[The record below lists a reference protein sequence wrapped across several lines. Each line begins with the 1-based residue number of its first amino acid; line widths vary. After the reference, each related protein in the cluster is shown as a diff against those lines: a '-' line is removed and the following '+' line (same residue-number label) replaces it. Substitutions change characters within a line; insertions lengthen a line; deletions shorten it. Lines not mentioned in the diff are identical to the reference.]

1 MTTRFDIRVRRTRQL
16 DAALRATIVELC
28 TEAHG
33 EDFSRLFF
41 YLPTD
46 GLHFIAY
53 RDDQIVSHAVV
64 ITRWVQPERLPIL
77 RTAYVDAVA
86 TLSGY
91 QRRGYGGAV
100 MRELIAHLSEYD
112 LACVETA
119 QVAFFEHLGWQRW
132 YGPRAGRTPDGTL
145 IPIPDQQNI
154 MILRLANTPPLDL
167 ARTLTI
173 ETQAGPIW

>member
-1 MTTRFDIRVRRTRQL
+1 MTTRLDIRVRRTRQL

-64 ITRWVQPERLPIL
+64 TTRWVQPERRPIL
-77 RTAYVDAVA
+77 RTAYVDTVA
-86 TLSGY
+86 TLPAY
-91 QRRGYGGAV
+91 QRRGYGSAV
-100 MRELIAHLSEYD
+100 MRELIAQIAD
-112 LACVETA
+112 
-119 QVAFFEHLGWQRW
+119 
-132 YGPRAGRTPDGTL
+132 
-145 IPIPDQQNI
+145 
-154 MILRLANTPPLDL
+154 
-167 ARTLTI
+167 
-173 ETQAGPIW
+173 